1 MFDEVTNR
9 LWLFVF
15 LLPSTETVKSDSIL
29 RGTLT
34 AFLVELK
41 LFKALEGSL
50 TTNIGPL
57 FSSSEAYSAI
67 S

>member
-1 MFDEVTNR
+1 
-9 LWLFVF
+9 
-15 LLPSTETVKSDSIL
+15 
-29 RGTLT
+29 
-34 AFLVELK
+34 